1 MKRLLC
7 TGLMVIA
14 LSSCGSYRQTT
25 ENSGVLDNVSVEA
38 MPANDASALEAVEAQ
53 DSRLA
58 TQELANE
65 TVETAT
71 NDSNAVG
78 NAAGNSQ

>member
-1 MKRLLC
+1 MKRLFF
-7 TGLMVIA
+7 TGLMVVA
-14 LSSCGSYRQTT
+14 LSSCGSDRQTT

-65 TVETAT
+65 TVETET